1 MTTSS
6 SRALPEAPTRP
17 KRRKLVV
24 PPRYYRCR
32 GQPACRGT
40 QVAAEDIEQRV
51 LAWLRKPTDD
61 ISPEARLV
69 LTSYAPLWEVLFP
82 QVVQRL
88 LAQLVWEI
96 QWDGQKDRFTVL
108 LDETAIAE
116 EHAKIKRRDEERASR
131 PKPRRKKAR
140 RARLRTPEA

>member
-1 MTTSS
+1 M
-6 SRALPEAPTRP
+6 
-17 KRRKLVV
+17 
-24 PPRYYRCR
+24 
-32 GQPACRGT
+32 
-40 QVAAEDIEQRV
+40 
-51 LAWLRKPTDD
+51 
-61 ISPEARLV
+61 